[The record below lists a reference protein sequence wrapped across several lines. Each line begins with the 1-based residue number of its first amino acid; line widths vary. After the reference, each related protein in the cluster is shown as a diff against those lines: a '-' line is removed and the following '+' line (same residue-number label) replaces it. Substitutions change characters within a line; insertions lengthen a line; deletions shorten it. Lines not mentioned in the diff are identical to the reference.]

1 MSKNMR
7 KFWPAGGNIM
17 VVLRCLKISMA
28 MTVVCWGVTNSVGAT
43 TSSESILSGLDSG
56 AIIAK
61 EPTNRVASVGAPAS
75 LSLGVAGHLPIS
87 YQLLIDGSNFAE
99 ALDTTNLVW
108 TTGGD
113 ATWFAQGTNS
123 YDGVAAASSGPIS
136 TNQQSTLQTTVTGPG
151 TLSFWWNASES
162 FFNAYVFY
170 VNGIQQASFFGSSG
184 WQQKTIYLG
193 AGSQTLLWK
202 YINAGLSTG
211 QDSGTLDQVAFTPGI
226 TLPTFT
232 TSPTNQTLSAGATA
246 NFAAEAIG
254 TPPLIYQWQFNGA
267 GITGATNSSFCL
279 TNVQASDAGNYALVV
294 TNAYGKTNSSNVV
307 LTINNSAPVI
317 TAQPVSQAMASRGK
331 ASFQVLVQ
339 GSEPLF
345 YQWLFNGINILGATN
360 PVLSL
365 ANLQMGNA
373 GTYQLIISNSY
384 GSVYSSNATLTV
396 GATAVL
402 AWGYNG
408 FGQTNIPVQL
418 TNVTA
423 IAAGGYHNL
432 ALTGDGS
439 VIGWGRNLEGQIN
452 VPSSLT
458 NAVAICGGEYH
469 SMALRRDG
477 SVCCWGWN
485 QYGQTNTPIGLSN
498 VTQIAAGFEHSLA
511 LKKDGTVIAW
521 GYNQFG
527 QTNIPSG
534 LSNVVAIAGG
544 GLHSLALKSD
554 GTVVAWGYNQFSQTN
569 VPPQLSNVVAIAG
582 GENHSLA
589 IQSDGTV
596 VIWGDNQLEQ
606 TNVPP
611 GILNAV
617 AIAGGES
624 HSMVLQ
630 ATGSVVVWKYNYF
643 GQTNIPVVL
652 TNATA
657 IASGLQHCLALV
669 NDGSPSI
676 TRQPLN
682 VSAAGGADV
691 TLSTGVTG
699 LGPLSYQ
706 WQLNGT
712 NIAGAT
718 NPSLSIPNVA
728 VGNQGSYSV
737 VVSNMYGSVTSSNA
751 ALTVLPLPSPLLFRT
766 GPQYLQLTS
775 DGFKLQVTGA
785 TGPVIIYSS
794 TNLLNWQPVCTNSP
808 TSGTV
813 QYIDS
818 AATNS
823 GLRFYRAVQ
832 Q

>member
-1 MSKNMR
+1 M
-7 KFWPAGGNIM
+7 
-17 VVLRCLKISMA
+17 
-28 MTVVCWGVTNSVGAT
+28 
-43 TSSESILSGLDSG
+43 
-56 AIIAK
+56 
-61 EPTNRVASVGAPAS
+61 
-75 LSLGVAGHLPIS
+75 
-87 YQLLIDGSNFAE
+87 
-99 ALDTTNLVW
+99 
-108 TTGGD
+108 
-113 ATWFAQGTNS
+113 
-123 YDGVAAASSGPIS
+123 
-136 TNQQSTLQTTVTGPG
+136 
-151 TLSFWWNASES
+151 
-162 FFNAYVFY
+162 
-170 VNGIQQASFFGSSG
+170 
-184 WQQKTIYLG
+184 
-193 AGSQTLLWK
+193 
-202 YINAGLSTG
+202 
-211 QDSGTLDQVAFTPGI
+211 
-226 TLPTFT
+226 
-232 TSPTNQTLSAGATA
+232 
-246 NFAAEAIG
+246 
-254 TPPLIYQWQFNGA
+254 
-267 GITGATNSSFCL
+267 
-279 TNVQASDAGNYALVV
+279 
-294 TNAYGKTNSSNVV
+294 
-307 LTINNSAPVI
+307 
-317 TAQPVSQAMASRGK
+317 
-331 ASFQVLVQ
+331 
-339 GSEPLF
+339 
-345 YQWLFNGINILGATN
+345 
-360 PVLSL
+360 
-365 ANLQMGNA
+365 
-373 GTYQLIISNSY
+373 
-384 GSVYSSNATLTV
+384 
-396 GATAVL
+396 
-402 AWGYNG
+402 
-408 FGQTNIPVQL
+408 
-418 TNVTA
+418 
-423 IAAGGYHNL
+423 
-432 ALTGDGS
+432 
-439 VIGWGRNLEGQIN
+439 
-452 VPSSLT
+452 
-458 NAVAICGGEYH
+458 
-469 SMALRRDG
+469 
-477 SVCCWGWN
+477 
-485 QYGQTNTPIGLSN
+485 
-498 VTQIAAGFEHSLA
+498 
-511 LKKDGTVIAW
+511 IAW